1 MSDLTAALTDRLRDE
16 FVPGGRYSEA
26 TLIAVAGSKPNPPA
40 AILVSEFEVIV
51 QALDFVT
58 GELVWQATFTVDAP
72 LELILVTARSAADGD
87 R

>member
-1 MSDLTAALTDRLRDE
+1 MDLTAALTDRLRGE
-16 FVPGGRYSEA
+16 FEAGGRYSEA
-26 TLIAVAGSKPNPPA
+26 TLLASRGKSPSVSA
-40 AILVSEFEVIV
+40 AILVSEYEVTV

-58 GELVWQATFTVDAP
+58 GELVWQATFTADAP